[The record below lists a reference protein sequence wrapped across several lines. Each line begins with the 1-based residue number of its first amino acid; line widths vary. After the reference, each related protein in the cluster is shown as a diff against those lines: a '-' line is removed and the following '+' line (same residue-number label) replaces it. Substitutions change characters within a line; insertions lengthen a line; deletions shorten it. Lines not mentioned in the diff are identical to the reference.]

1 MAKVIK
7 SELEIA
13 IEELLSSYEFV
24 ISWHFWFNRFPEW
37 ISSTSNYISIK
48 QKLKLKCYLWIKKT
62 EKKWITFKKVVMHNW
77 EDLIDYDLVKFNT
90 QYLKAIKFLENELWL
105 SAKKYWYEICV
116 VSECVKWEWVGFTWT
131 IMSLLIS
138 WIYYTEKRLTAE
150 DLSDYNKFQNS
161 KTFKEIN
168 QLAHQGTIIAK
179 YWNVGSAFYSTLVE
193 WSHPYVYIT
202 DSKDGLD
209 YKSIPNINEYGKQ
222 INVLFGA
229 NEYPIKTLP
238 FCWALVYT
246 GQKSDSSFAVWQK
259 KFLEYSN
266 LEYQKWFNSLEI
278 SEIDSQLKKW
288 LDSTNYFE
296 TKLKNLN
303 NMSINILSIFEKI
316 YKKWAKNQYIYEL
329 INLMNIINILYNDIE
344 QDFDI
349 TNDFQNACMMAWV
362 SLDTFWFSPIYTN
375 KYGWNYLV
383 IFEDDSDLEVLQNV
397 LDNMK
402 NNYPEI
408 KIRETYDF
416 DTPAYE
422 WLVIEQDITHNIWK
436 ESDDDLYILL
446 NDKNEQKFVSYTDI
460 KPKEQKWIFLDW
472 VKNKIYIDWK
482 VLTSKEIK
490 SATTTIELFEHL
502 LKSEDH
508 KIKNNELW
516 PSSFSSQQN
525 QMESKIIIPL
535 VKYIKKNLWKDFP
548 MECSGSLREFYIS
561 LWKTDINISIVYK
574 Y

>member
-1 MAKVIK
+1 MVKAEK
-7 SELEIA
+7 SELKVSID
-13 IEELLSSYEFV
+13 ELFSLYELV
-24 ISWHFWFNRFPEW
+24 LSWHFWFNRFPEW

-48 QKLKLKCYLWIKKT
+48 QKLKLKCYLWIKKV
-62 EKKWITFKKVVMHNW
+62 EKKWIFFRDILMHNW
-77 EDLIDYDLVKFNT
+77 ENLFEYNNDRFNQ
-90 QYLKAIKFLENELWL
+90 QYKKALDFLEKELNLWD
-105 SAKKYWYEICV
+105 KKYWFEVSI
-116 VSECVKWEWVGFTWT
+116 VSECVKWEWIGFTWT

-138 WIYYTEKRLTAE
+138 WIYYLENRLTI
-150 DLSDYNKFQNS
+150 DQLSDYPKFQDS
-161 KTFKEIN
+161 KTFKEIY

-179 YWNVGSAFYSTLVE
+179 YWNVGSSFYSTLVQ

-209 YKSIPNINEYGKQ
+209 YKLVPNSVEYGKD
-222 INVLFGA
+222 VSELFHA
-229 NEYPIKTLP
+229 EDYPMKTLP

-288 LDSTNYFE
+288 LEHTNYYE
-296 TKLKNLN
+296 TKIKNLN

-316 YKKWAKNQYIYEL
+316 YKKWAKNRYIHGLIGLMNL
-329 INLMNIINILYNDIE
+329 INTLYNDIE

-349 TNDFQNACMMAWV
+349 TKDFQNACIKNWV
-362 SLDTFWFSPIYTN
+362 PIDTFWFSPVYTN
-375 KYGWNYLV
+375 KYWGNYLV
-383 IFEDDSDLEVLQNV
+383 IFEDDSDLEVLETV
-397 LDNMK
+397 IESMK

-408 KIRETYDF
+408 NIRETYDF

-422 WLVIEQDITHNIWK
+422 WLVIEQDITQNIGK
-436 ESDDDLYILL
+436 ESDDDLYVLI
-446 NDKNEQKFVSYTDI
+446 NGKNEQKFVSYTDI

-472 VKNKIYIDWK
+472 VKNKIYVNWK

-508 KIKNNELW
+508 MIKNNDLW

-525 QMESKIIIPL
+525 QMDSKIIIPF
-535 VKYIKKNLWKDFP
+535 VKYIKKKLWKEFP
-548 MECSGSLREFYIS
+548 LECSGSLREFYIS
-561 LWKTDINISIVYK
+561 LWKTNIDLQLVIK

>member
-1 MAKVIK
+1 MVKTEK
-7 SELEIA
+7 SELKIA
-13 IEELLSSYEFV
+13 IDELFSLYELV
-24 ISWHFWFNRFPEW
+24 LSWHFWFNRFPEW

-48 QKLKLKCYLWIKKT
+48 QKLKLKCYLWIKKV
-62 EKKWITFKKVVMHNW
+62 EKKWIFFRDILMHNW
-77 EDLIDYDLVKFNT
+77 ENLFEYNNDRFNQ
-90 QYLKAIKFLENELWL
+90 QYKKALDFLEKELKLWD
-105 SAKKYWYEICV
+105 KKYWFEVSI
-116 VSECVKWEWVGFTWT
+116 VSECVKWEWIGFTWT

-138 WIYYTEKRLTAE
+138 WIYYLEKRLTI
-150 DLSDYNKFQNS
+150 DQLSDYPKFQNS
-161 KTFKEIN
+161 KTFKEIY

-179 YWNVGSAFYSTLVE
+179 YWNVGSAFYSALVQ

-209 YKSIPNINEYGKQ
+209 YKLVHKTIEYGKD
-222 INVLFGA
+222 VSELFHA
-229 NEYPIKTLP
+229 EDYPMKTLP

-278 SEIDSQLKKW
+278 SEIDSQLKEGLEK
-288 LDSTNYFE
+288 TNYYE
-296 TKLKNLN
+296 TKIKNLN

-316 YKKWAKNQYIYEL
+316 YKKWAKNRYIHGLIGLMNL
-329 INLMNIINILYNDIE
+329 INTLYNDIE

-349 TNDFQNACMMAWV
+349 TKDFQNACIKNWV
-362 SLDTFWFSPIYTN
+362 PIDTFWFSPVYTN
-375 KYGWNYLV
+375 KYWGNYLV
-383 IFEDDSDLEVLQNV
+383 IFEDDSDLEVLETIIES
-397 LDNMK
+397 MK

-422 WLVIEQDITHNIWK
+422 WLVIEQDITQNIGK
-436 ESDDDLYILL
+436 ESDDDLYVLV
-446 NDKNEQKFVSYTDI
+446 NGKNEQKFVSYTDI

-472 VKNKIYIDWK
+472 VKNKIYVNWK

-508 KIKNNELW
+508 RIKNNDLW

-525 QMESKIIIPL
+525 QMDSKIIIPF
-535 VKYIKKNLWKDFP
+535 VKYIKKKLWKEFP
-548 MECSGSLREFYIS
+548 LECSGSLREFYIS
-561 LWKTDINISIVYK
+561 LWKTNIDIQLVIK